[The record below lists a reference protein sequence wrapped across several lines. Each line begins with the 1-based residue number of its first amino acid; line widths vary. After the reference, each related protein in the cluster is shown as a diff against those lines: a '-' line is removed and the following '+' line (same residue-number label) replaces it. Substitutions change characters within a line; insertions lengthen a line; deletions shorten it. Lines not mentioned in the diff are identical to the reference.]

1 VTEQEAKDK
10 AIGVANEMKKA
21 AHAIYYDAE
30 RGADDR
36 RRLLSEGLLQIHS
49 LVARLESAHR
59 VPEGCVRLPDG
70 REVKVFSKAYNKQGE
85 SYSIDLRVESTA
97 EEWNA
102 HQQRC
107 RAEWL
112 ITNPNGGQLDRKVR
126 QG

>member
-1 VTEQEAKDK
+1 MSNANGFDADK
-10 AIGVANEMKKA
+10 VARTVCQIVMISSDECPTPMAWGVYRNHLKNRIVDEVKA
-21 AHAIYYDAE
+21 A
-30 RGADDR
+30 
-36 RRLLSEGLLQIHS
+36 LL
-49 LVARLESAHR
+49 SAHR
-59 VPEGCVRLPDG
+59 VPDGCVRLPDG